1 MIDLKERAIRG
12 GAAKFG
18 AQAANFVLRMGS
30 LMILARLLPPS
41 DFGLVGMVTAF
52 TGVLSLFREFGLST
66 ASVQRAT
73 ITERQISTL
82 FWINMLVGAVLA
94 VVCIVSA
101 PLIAAFYREP
111 RLYMVSVVLASSFL
125 FNAAGVQHSALLQRQ
140 LRFTELAVIE
150 ILSLFISTIASVGVA
165 FWGLGYWAL
174 VVWSVTLPLAVTVMS
189 WVATGWVPGRPHA
202 GTGMRSMMRFG
213 GTLTLNNLV
222 VYTAYNLDKVLIGR
236 FWGAEIAGIYGRAYQ
251 LVTLP
256 MDVFNGAAGSVVF
269 PVLARVQDDVSR
281 LRSYFLKAY
290 SLVLA
295 LTVPITLFGAIF
307 ANDVILA
314 LLGPQWTDAA
324 PVLRLMAPTVLIFA
338 VINPTGWWLVSLG
351 MVGRS
356 LKLALV
362 IAPVVVT
369 GCWLGLPYGPKGVA
383 LGTSI
388 AMGVWVVPHLLWCL
402 HGTNVSIRDVM
413 LVASRPL
420 ASGMAGALPASAVA
434 FLPGVSLPPLVRL
447 LLGGIVFLGVYAWV
461 LLFAMRQKALYL
473 DLVRGLGIGATAKP
487 ALYPQMHEEPALV
500 QASSRT

>member
-1 MIDLKERAIRG
+1 MTDLKQRAIRG
-12 GAAKFG
+12 GAAKFS
-18 AQAANFVLRMGS
+18 AQAANFGLRMGS

-94 VVCIVSA
+94 LACILAA
-101 PLIAAFYREP
+101 PLIAGFYREP
-111 RLYMVSVVLASSFL
+111 RLYMVTVVLASSFV

-140 LRFTELAVIE
+140 LRFNELAVIE
-150 ILSLFISTIASVGVA
+150 ILSLFISTVASVGA
-165 FWGLGYWAL
+165 AYWGMGYWSL

-189 WVATGWVPGRPHA
+189 WAAAGWVPGRPHA
-202 GTGMRSMMRFG
+202 RTGMRSMMRFG

-222 VYTAYNLDKVLIGR
+222 AYTAYNLDKVLIGR
-236 FWGAEIAGIYGRAYQ
+236 FLGAEIAGIYGRAYQ

-256 MDVFNGAAGSVVF
+256 MDVLNGAAGSVVF
-269 PVLARVQDDVSR
+269 PVLARVRDDASR
-281 LRSYFLKAY
+281 LRNYFLKAY

-295 LTVPITLFGAIF
+295 FNVPVTLFAAIF
-307 ANDVILA
+307 ANDVILV
-314 LLGPQWTDAA
+314 LLGPQWTDAV
-324 PVLRLMAPTVLIFA
+324 PVFRLLAPTILILA
-338 VINPTGWWLVSLG
+338 LINPTGWLLVSLG

-356 LKLALV
+356 LRLALV
-362 IAPVVVT
+362 IAPLALT

-383 LGTSI
+383 LGISI
-388 AMGVWVVPHLLWCL
+388 AMGVWVAPHLIWCV
-402 HGTNVSIRDVM
+402 HGTNVSIRDVL

-420 ASGMAGALPASAVA
+420 ISGIAGAVPASALA
-434 FLPGVSLPPLVRL
+434 FLPGLSLPPLVRL

-461 LLFAMRQKALYL
+461 LLFAMQQKSLFL
-473 DLVRGLGIGATAKP
+473 DLIRGLGIGAPAKP
-487 ALYPQMHEEPALV
+487 AVYSQTQEEPAFA
-500 QASSRT
+500 QAPSRT